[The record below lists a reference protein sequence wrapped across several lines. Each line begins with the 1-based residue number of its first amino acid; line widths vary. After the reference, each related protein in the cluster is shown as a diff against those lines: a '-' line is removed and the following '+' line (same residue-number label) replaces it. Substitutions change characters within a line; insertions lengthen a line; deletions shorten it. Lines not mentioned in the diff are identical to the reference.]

1 MLQVNQATMDSYINS
16 IISGTVNNVSKKQV
30 MKELE
35 IKAHKLNI
43 IVDKIENKLVKDDV
57 VVRDL
62 VSSFIIPDINR
73 KKVEDKSILN
83 IIFSRIGRKK
93 IY

>member
-16 IISGTVNNVSKKQV
+16 IISITVNNVSKKQD

-43 IVDKIENKLVKDDV
+43 IVDKIENKIVKDDD